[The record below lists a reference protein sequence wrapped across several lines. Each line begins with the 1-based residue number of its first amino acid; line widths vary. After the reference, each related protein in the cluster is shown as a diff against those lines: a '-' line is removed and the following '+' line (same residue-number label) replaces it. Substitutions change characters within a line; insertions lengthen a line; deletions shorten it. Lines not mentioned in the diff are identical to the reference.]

1 MSDTTELIR
10 AATAPS
16 SPPPPDKVRSLWSDA
31 FHVLRKRPVV
41 IASTVIIVAMIA
53 IAAFPGLFTSE
64 DPEDCRLERFFGS
77 PSAGHWFGFD
87 QFGCDYWSMTM
98 YGARPSIVVGLVT
111 TVLIVVVGG
120 VLGAIAGYYGGIWDT
135 LVSRVIDVFN
145 AIPFVLGAILILAIW
160 RSAGDTVW
168 PTILALAV
176 FGWPVTARMLRA
188 SFIEARG
195 LDYVHA
201 ARSLGASDRRLM
213 FRHIFPNAMAP
224 MMSGVPL
231 MIGGLIEA
239 EATLSFL
246 GLGLKPPAVTWGS
259 MISNNVATLISGHP
273 LLLIAPATF
282 LLATTISFAL
292 LGDAIRDA
300 LDPKLR

>member
-10 AATAPS
+10 ESTAPIA
-16 SPPPPDKVRSLWSDA
+16 PRKPEKNRNLWSDA
-31 FHVLRKRPVV
+31 FHELRKRPVV
-41 IASTVIIVAMIA
+41 IASSLIIVVLIF

-64 DPEDCRLERFFGS
+64 DPEDCRLERFYGA
-77 PSAGHWFGFD
+77 PSGGHWFGFD
-87 QFGCDYWSMTM
+87 QFGCDYFSMTM
-98 YGARPSIVVGLVT
+98 YGARPSIVVGLVGT
-111 TVLIVVVGG
+111 TLIVIFGS
-120 VLGAIAGYYGGIWDT
+120 VLGAVAGYYGGIWDT

-168 PTILALAV
+168 PTILALSV
-176 FGWPVTARMLRA
+176 FGWPFTARILRA
-188 SFIEARG
+188 SFIEARN

-201 ARSLGASDRRLM
+201 ARSLGASDGRLM

-231 MIGGLIEA
+231 TIGALIEA

-246 GLGLKPPAVTWGS
+246 GLGLKPPTVTWGS
-259 MISNNVATLISGHP
+259 MISNNVDKVLSGHP
-273 LLLIAPATF
+273 LLLIAPALF
-282 LLATTISFAL
+282 LLAATMSFAL